1 MAYAIFRTEKYKTN
15 YAIGGVMRHHLRE
28 KPEEVDGLD
37 PSRSHL
43 NITIGAADRPALF
56 KAIKERIATTTRKPR
71 PDANRI
77 IENVFTA
84 SPEYFQGMPYEDQKA
99 YLLHCVEFSKAVYGA
114 ENIVGAYLH
123 FDEKTP
129 HVHVLAVPI
138 ETSTRTTKTT
148 SRQIT
153 TLNAGYFLGGSEKCI
168 NLQTRFAE
176 FVQAKGYD
184 LERGQPKTET
194 KRRHVPLREYY
205 ADIAASQIAAVE
217 LLAQAAS
224 EASAAAQK
232 RRQADF
238 VLEQLKIEREE
249 LQAEREATQKS
260 HSEANNAWA
269 RARIANQKA
278 RDYED
283 SAQRLAQQG
292 LAGIQG
298 VRRLAAIANRPE
310 LAGMLEL
317 LAENKTARELLAL
330 YQNDPK
336 MAQVIQNNV
345 ALAIG
350 MTDQNLA
357 PKLDDEKNAVVV
369 TALQKLTIEKNGPA
383 EFDWGMPGI

>member
-15 YAIGGVMRHHLRE
+15 YAIGGLMRHHLRE

-77 IENVFTA
+77 VENVFTA
-84 SPEYFQGMPYEDQKA
+84 SPQFFQGMAYEDQKA
-99 YLLHCVEFSKAVYGA
+99 YLLQCVEFAKELFGA
-114 ENIVGAYLH
+114 ENVIAAYLH

-129 HVHVLAVPI
+129 HVHVIAVPI

-148 SRQIT
+148 TRQAT
-153 TLNAGYFLGGSEKCI
+153 TLNAGHYLGGSEKCI
-168 NLQTRFAE
+168 HLQTRFAE

-184 LERGQPKTET
+184 LERGQPKAET
-194 KRRHVPLREYY
+194 KRRHIPLREHY
-205 ADIAASQIAAVE
+205 ADIAASKEAAIK

-224 EASAAAQK
+224 EASAVAQK

-238 VLEQLKIEREE
+238 ELDLLKIEREE
-249 LQAEREATQKS
+249 LHAEREATKKKY
-260 HSEANNAWA
+260 SEIDSEWA
-269 RARIANQKA
+269 RARTANQKA

-283 SAQRLAQQG
+283 RAQKLAQQG
-292 LAGIQG
+292 LAGIRG
-298 VRRLAAIANRPE
+298 VERLAEIANRPE

-317 LAENKTARELLAL
+317 LAENTTARELLAL
-330 YQNDPK
+330 YQHDPK
-336 MAQVIQNNV
+336 TARVVQNNV

-357 PKLDDEKNAVVV
+357 PKLNDEENAVVV
-369 TALQKLTIEKNGPA
+369 TALQKLTAEKNSPA
-383 EFDWGMPGI
+383 EFDWGMPSF